1 MKTNKLHE
9 HAEAC
14 IALRMNKLDSA
25 LVQQDDGSWLMCIKD
40 TNGEMSLIELPEV
53 E

>member
-1 MKTNKLHE
+1 MKSYE
-9 HAEAC
+9 HDEAVQ
-14 IALRMNKLDSA
+14 ALNTNKLDSA

-40 TNGEMSLIELPEV
+40 TNSEISLIELPSV